1 MTPWTIRDDGKDM
14 EVDDIIVVDD
24 DGEVFQKT
32 KREDPN
38 ENVMT
43 SKTEFAR
50 QKKIM
55 IEEIQRENREANM
68 KREAIIRL
76 VGLMKTLDPLYQE
89 SKEKADIIRKQ
100 LNVKKKA
107 IKGDDNMRRMFAAI
121 GLEGNEFFEQ
131 GSKVCTNSHTES
143 VRQMKIKNLPIA
155 RDIIHRCQ
163 GYATIT
169 GRHRDQFRKTEQG
182 DKELF
187 KKTRIGKNDKL
198 QQDFNNMNKGIDKDK
213 LNTSD
218 YGVKKNTQYD
228 FLDQSIKMDDR
239 VLKIDDYD
247 AEEKFD
253 QMVKDL
259 WDKKTAP
266 PPAPVYVPVA
276 KPVEENSVAKPVEE
290 KKPDDS
296 FEIADVIE
304 ADGDELLSLDFE
316 SKDDEK
322 PKETEKAT
330 TTSPKPKI
338 EEPPNEAEPIEE
350 EPKSFYMLTPDP
362 PMAEGVAPPPP
373 PPLAIVTP
381 PPKPRTQEPPKE
393 AEPVKEEPTEF
404 YRLTPDPPAEEG
416 LAEPVKEE
424 PTGFYM
430 LTPDPPMAEGVA
442 PPPPPPLATVAPPPP
457 PPLATVAP
465 PPPPPP
471 PPLPKK
477 EKPSQQETPPASEP
491 RKEETPA
498 TIPEQLKEKTP
509 APAPEPLKKAAP
521 APPPQPPKL
530 DDPKKTTL
538 EDLFEAPDAFKYQE
552 QLEKFKKGK

>member
-1 MTPWTIRDDGKDM
+1 M

-38 ENVMT
+38 ENAMT

-89 SKEKADIIRKQ
+89 SKEKADIIRKE

-107 IKGDDNMRRMFAAI
+107 IKGDNNMRRMFAAI

-239 VLKIDDYD
+239 VLKIDDSD

-266 PPAPVYVPVA
+266 PPAPVYVQVA
-276 KPVEENSVAKPVEE
+276 KPFDE

-304 ADGDELLSLDFE
+304 ADRDELLSLDFE
-316 SKDDEK
+316 SKEEEK
-322 PKETEKAT
+322 PKETENVPTA
-330 TTSPKPKI
+330 PLKPKI
-338 EEPPNEAEPIEE
+338 EEPP
-350 EPKSFYMLTPDP
+350 
-362 PMAEGVAPPPP
+362 
-373 PPLAIVTP
+373 
-381 PPKPRTQEPPKE
+381 KE
-393 AEPVKEEPTEF
+393 
-404 YRLTPDPPAEEG
+404 
-416 LAEPVKEE
+416 AEPVKEE

-430 LTPDPPMAEGVA
+430 LTPDPPMAEGDAEPVKEEPTGFYMFTPDPPAEESVA
-442 PPPPPPLATVAPPPP
+442 APPPPPLATVTPPPPPPLATVAPPPP
-457 PPLATVAP
+457 PPL
-465 PPPPPP
+465 
-471 PPLPKK
+471 PKN
-477 EKPSQQETPPASEP
+477 EKPSKQETPPASES

-498 TIPEQLKEKTP
+498 TIPEPIKDKTP
-509 APAPEPLKKAAP
+509 APAQEPPKKEAP

-530 DDPKKTTL
+530 DDPQKTTL

>member
-1 MTPWTIRDDGKDM
+1 M

-38 ENVMT
+38 ENAMT

-89 SKEKADIIRKQ
+89 SKEKADIIRKE

-107 IKGDDNMRRMFAAI
+107 IKGDNNMRRMFAAI

-239 VLKIDDYD
+239 VLKIDDSD

-266 PPAPVYVPVA
+266 PPAPVYVQVA
-276 KPVEENSVAKPVEE
+276 KPFDE

-304 ADGDELLSLDFE
+304 ADRDELLSLDFE
-316 SKDDEK
+316 SKEEEK
-322 PKETEKAT
+322 PKETENVPTA
-330 TTSPKPKI
+330 PLKPKI
-338 EEPPNEAEPIEE
+338 EEPP
-350 EPKSFYMLTPDP
+350 
-362 PMAEGVAPPPP
+362 
-373 PPLAIVTP
+373 
-381 PPKPRTQEPPKE
+381 KE
-393 AEPVKEEPTEF
+393 
-404 YRLTPDPPAEEG
+404 
-416 LAEPVKEE
+416 AEPVKEE

-430 LTPDPPMAEGVA
+430 LTPDPPMAEGDA
-442 PPPPPPLATVAPPPP
+442 
-457 PPLATVAP
+457 
-465 PPPPPP
+465 
-471 PPLPKK
+471 
-477 EKPSQQETPPASEP
+477 EP
-491 RKEETPA
+491 VKEEPTGFYMLTPD
-498 TIPEQLKEKTP
+498 
-509 APAPEPLKKAAP
+509 
-521 APPPQPPKL
+521 PPMA
-530 DDPKKTTL
+530 
-538 EDLFEAPDAFKYQE
+538 EEIGRASCRE
-552 QLEKFKKGK
+552 RV